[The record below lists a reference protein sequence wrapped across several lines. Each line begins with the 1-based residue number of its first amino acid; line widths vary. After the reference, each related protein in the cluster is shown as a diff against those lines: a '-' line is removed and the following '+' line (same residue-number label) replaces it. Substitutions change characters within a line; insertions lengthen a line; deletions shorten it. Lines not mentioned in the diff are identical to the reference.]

1 MKKRVDDEDIK
12 LLKFNYE
19 NLHQSIWENH
29 KTSWTVTSIFLTV
42 VFALQGFVVKD
53 YFSNALKDPKV
64 ADPIQ
69 VVLAACIIES
79 LAITW
84 WLIMECLDL
93 IIRSELID

>member
-1 MKKRVDDEDIK
+1 MKKRVEEKDIE

-29 KTSWTVTSIFLTV
+29 RTSWTVTSIFLTV

-53 YFSNALKDPKV
+53 YFSDALKDPKE

-69 VVLAACIIES
+69 VALAACIIET
-79 LAITW
+79 LAIA
-84 WLIMECLDL
+84 
-93 IIRSELID
+93 